1 MGKLLEFFVD
11 EPDFQWLGSFIKGQV
26 KIWSAQKKTSKMHPM
41 VSRSEQVHG
50 GLQTDYPVHSSY
62 AK

>member
-11 EPDFQWLGSFIKGQV
+11 EPDFQWLGSVIKASQGMECT
-26 KIWSAQKKTSKMHPM
+26 KKTSKMHPM
-41 VSRSEQVHG
+41 VFRLEQVHG